1 MSQPVCLQLMTV
13 VFQAAEN
20 LERLEEV
27 LPERRRVDGLG
38 QSAPLQSQV
47 WNIKYVESNSH
58 LTHTRF

>member
-1 MSQPVCLQLMTV
+1 MTV

-47 WNIKYVESNSH
+47 WNKKYVESNSH